1 MKRCNYCFKLIPSG
15 YDIWWNQRT
24 YHPDCAIQVAVT
36 EINRNTQNNRNTEI
50 NRNTK
55 TTTERREFEMNCRY
69 CEKHIVATCQVMW
82 RGYPFHED
90 CLAKAIQEANQPS
103 KEELQNRSV
112 EEHDR
117 FFSED
122 SEAEDTDYNYD
133 YEPDFDAR
141 NEDEEFSAGDDS
153 PELESEY
160 FQAES
165 EQALS
170 TKIAAPPAQANH
182 SGQTASAATA
192 TARTTTGRVESN
204 GNNAG
209 TLITHCGARR
219 ITREELVEL
228 PVPEETRTFKPI
240 SHSDLIEK
248 IIETL
253 WYRRMTI
260 VRDEYAVSQDGMKLF
275 GLLEMDLEY
284 KGVRFAIG
292 IRNSN
297 DKSMRVA
304 MVAGYKVTVCDNM
317 MLQGDFQPLLA
328 KHSKNFALEDGLSI
342 ACDRIQ
348 RNVGKLHGEINR
360 KQEQVIESRDAKSLL
375 YTAFTDGRFPISL
388 FRAVHREFFIAPSYE
403 EFKGSTMWSLE
414 NAFTTSFKKL
424 NPVSQFEMTARLG
437 KFLAAYN

>member
-1 MKRCNYCFKLIPSG
+1 MKLCNYCHKPVPQG
-15 YDIWWNQRT
+15 YDLWWNQKP
-24 YHPDCAIQVAVT
+24 YHPDCAIQVAVVET
-36 EINRNTQNNRNTEI
+36 NRNIENNRNTA
-50 NRNTK
+50 NNK
-55 TTTERREFEMNCRY
+55 NTERREFEMNCRY
-69 CEKHIVATCQVMW
+69 CEDHIVATCQVMW

-103 KEELQNRSV
+103 KEELQDQFVDEDDLEQFFPEDDEDFADDELSEVEQPEYANGITTIDPMPPNSV
-112 EEHDR
+112 
-117 FFSED
+117 
-122 SEAEDTDYNYD
+122 
-133 YEPDFDAR
+133 
-141 NEDEEFSAGDDS
+141 
-153 PELESEY
+153 
-160 FQAES
+160 
-165 EQALS
+165 
-170 TKIAAPPAQANH
+170 IVAPRAIIHPPI
-182 SGQTASAATA
+182 
-192 TARTTTGRVESN
+192 EN
-204 GNNAG
+204 GNKKAG

-219 ITREELVEL
+219 ISREELSEL

-240 SHSDLIEK
+240 SHSALIEK
-248 IIETL
+248 IVETL
-253 WYRRMTI
+253 WYRRMNI

-348 RNVGKLHGEINR
+348 RNIGKLHGEINH
-360 KQEQVIESRDAKSLL
+360 KQEKVIESAQAKSLL

-388 FRAVHREFFIAPSYE
+388 FKAVHREFFVAPSYE
-403 EFKGSTMWSLE
+403 EFKSSTMWSLE
-414 NAFTTSFKKL
+414 NAFTTAFKKL

>member
-1 MKRCNYCFKLIPSG
+1 
-15 YDIWWNQRT
+15 
-24 YHPDCAIQVAVT
+24 
-36 EINRNTQNNRNTEI
+36 
-50 NRNTK
+50 
-55 TTTERREFEMNCRY
+55 MNCRY
-69 CEKHIVATCQVMW
+69 CENHIIATCQVMW

-103 KEELQNRSV
+103 KQELQDQFVDEDDLEQFFPEDDEDFADDELSEVEQPEYTNGITTIDPLPEGSV
-112 EEHDR
+112 IVAPRAIIH
-117 FFSED
+117 
-122 SEAEDTDYNYD
+122 
-133 YEPDFDAR
+133 
-141 NEDEEFSAGDDS
+141 
-153 PELESEY
+153 
-160 FQAES
+160 
-165 EQALS
+165 
-170 TKIAAPPAQANH
+170 PPA
-182 SGQTASAATA
+182 
-192 TARTTTGRVESN
+192 EN
-204 GNNAG
+204 GNKKAG

-219 ITREELVEL
+219 ISRDELSEL

-240 SHSDLIEK
+240 SHSALIEK

-253 WYRRMTI
+253 WYRRMNI
-260 VRDEYAVSQDGMKLF
+260 VSDEYAVSQDGMKLF

-348 RNVGKLHGEINR
+348 RNIGKLHQEINH
-360 KQEQVIESRDAKSLL
+360 KQEQLIESAQAKSLL

-388 FRAVHREFFIAPSYE
+388 FRAVHREFFVTPSYE
-403 EFKGSTMWSLE
+403 EFKSSTMWSLE
-414 NAFTTSFKKL
+414 NAFTTAFKKL

>member
-15 YDIWWNQRT
+15 YDIWWNQNP

-36 EINRNTQNNRNTEI
+36 ETNRNTEI
-50 NRNTK
+50 NRNTE
-55 TTTERREFEMNCRY
+55 TNQNTENNTERRENEMNCKY
-69 CEKHIVATCQVMW
+69 CENHIVATCQVMW
-82 RGYPFHED
+82 KGYPFHED
-90 CLAKAIQEANQPS
+90 CLAKAIQEANQPP
-103 KEELQNRSV
+103 KQELQDQFV
-112 EEHDR
+112 DDDLEQ

-122 SEAEDTDYNYD
+122 YEDFADDELSEAEQPEYNNGVTAIN
-133 YEPDFDAR
+133 PLPPGSVIVAPR
-141 NEDEEFSAGDDS
+141 A
-153 PELESEY
+153 
-160 FQAES
+160 
-165 EQALS
+165 
-170 TKIAAPPAQANH
+170 TIHPPA
-182 SGQTASAATA
+182 
-192 TARTTTGRVESN
+192 EN

-219 ITREELVEL
+219 ISREELAEL

-240 SHSDLIEK
+240 SHSALIEK

-253 WYRRMTI
+253 WYRRMNI

-284 KGVRFAIG
+284 RGVRFAIG

-348 RNVGKLHGEINR
+348 RNIGRLHGEITK
-360 KQEQVIESRDAKSLL
+360 KQEQVIESHYAKSLL

-388 FRAVHREFFIAPSYE
+388 FRAIHKEFFVAPSYE
-403 EFKGSTMWSLE
+403 EFKSSTMWSLE
-414 NAFTTSFKKL
+414 NAFTTSFRKL
-424 NPVSQFEMTARLG
+424 NPVTQFEMTARLG
-437 KFLAAYN
+437 KFLASYNTNKG

>member
-15 YDIWWNQRT
+15 YDIWWNQKP
-24 YHPDCAIQVAVT
+24 YHPDCAIQIAVV
-36 EINRNTQNNRNTEI
+36 EINRNTENNRNT
-50 NRNTK
+50 NKNTE
-55 TTTERREFEMNCRY
+55 TNTERREFEMNCRY
-69 CEKHIVATCQVMW
+69 CENHIVATCQVMW

-103 KEELQNRSV
+103 KQELQDQFAD
-112 EEHDR
+112 EDDLEQLFPEDDED
-117 FFSED
+117 FADDELSEV
-122 SEAEDTDYNYD
+122 EAEQ
-133 YEPDFDAR
+133 
-141 NEDEEFSAGDDS
+141 
-153 PELESEY
+153 PEYTNGITTIDPLPPNSVIV
-160 FQAES
+160 APR
-165 EQALS
+165 A
-170 TKIAAPPAQANH
+170 IIHPPA
-182 SGQTASAATA
+182 
-192 TARTTTGRVESN
+192 EN
-204 GNNAG
+204 GNKKAG

-219 ITREELVEL
+219 IKRDELAAL

-240 SHSDLIEK
+240 GHSALIEK

-253 WYRRMTI
+253 WYRRMNI

-348 RNVGKLHGEINR
+348 RNIGRLHGEINR
-360 KQEQVIESRDAKSLL
+360 KQEQLIETRDAKSLL

-403 EFKGSTMWSLE
+403 EFKQPTMWSLE

-437 KFLAAYN
+437 KFLAAYK

>member
-1 MKRCNYCFKLIPSG
+1 MKRCNYCFRLIPQG
-15 YDIWWNQRT
+15 YDIWWNQKP

-36 EINRNTQNNRNTEI
+36 ETNRNTET
-50 NRNTK
+50 NLNTDK
-55 TTTERREFEMNCRY
+55 STERRENKMNCRY
-69 CEKHIVATCQVMW
+69 CENHIVATCQVIW

-103 KEELQNRSV
+103 KEEFLDQFV
-112 EEHDR
+112 DEDDLEQ
-117 FFSED
+117 FSPED
-122 SEAEDTDYNYD
+122 DEDFADDELSEVEAEQPEYNNGVIVID
-133 YEPDFDAR
+133 PLPPG
-141 NEDEEFSAGDDS
+141 SV
-153 PELESEY
+153 
-160 FQAES
+160 
-165 EQALS
+165 
-170 TKIAAPPAQANH
+170 IVAPRAIIHPP
-182 SGQTASAATA
+182 
-192 TARTTTGRVESN
+192 VEN

-219 ITREELVEL
+219 ITREELSAL

-248 IIETL
+248 IVETL

-348 RNVGKLHGEINR
+348 RNIDKLHQEINR
-360 KQEQVIESRDAKSLL
+360 KQERTIEARDAKSLL

-388 FRAVHREFFIAPSYE
+388 FRAIHREFFIAPSYE

-414 NAFTTSFKKL
+414 NAFTTAFKKL

>member
-15 YDIWWNQRT
+15 YDIWWNQRPF
-24 YHPDCAIQVAVT
+24 HPDCAIQVAVT
-36 EINRNTQNNRNTEI
+36 ETNRNTGNTNQNTET
-50 NRNTK
+50 N
-55 TTTERREFEMNCRY
+55 TERRENEMNCRR
-69 CEKHIVATCQVMW
+69 CENHIVATCQVMW

-90 CLAKAIQEANQPS
+90 CLAKAIQEANQPP
-103 KEELQNRSV
+103 KEELQDQFV
-112 EEHDR
+112 DEDHLEE
-117 FFSED
+117 FFTE
-122 SEAEDTDYNYD
+122 
-133 YEPDFDAR
+133 
-141 NEDEEFSAGDDS
+141 EDEDIAGDDLGGAEQPERTEFSNGVTTIDPLSEGSVIVS
-153 PELESEY
+153 PR
-160 FQAES
+160 A
-165 EQALS
+165 
-170 TKIAAPPAQANH
+170 IIHPPA
-182 SGQTASAATA
+182 
-192 TARTTTGRVESN
+192 EN
-204 GNNAG
+204 GKTAG

-219 ITREELVEL
+219 ISREELADL

-248 IIETL
+248 IMETL
-253 WYRRMTI
+253 WYRRMNI

-284 KGVRFAIG
+284 RGVRFAIG

-304 MVAGYKVTVCDNM
+304 MVAGYKVAVCDNM

-348 RNVGKLHGEINR
+348 RNIGRLHQDITN
-360 KQEQVIESRDAKSLL
+360 KQEWAIESREAKSIL
-375 YTAFTDGRFPISL
+375 YTAFTEGKFPIKL
-388 FRAVHREFFIAPSYE
+388 MREVHSEFFIAPSYE
-403 EFKGSTMWSLE
+403 EFKSSTMWSLE
-414 NAFTTSFKKL
+414 NAFTTAFKRL

>member
-15 YDIWWNQRT
+15 YDIWWNQKP
-24 YHPDCAIQVAVT
+24 YHPDCAIQVAVIET
-36 EINRNTQNNRNTEI
+36 NRNTENNRNTNKNTE
-50 NRNTK
+50 RN
-55 TTTERREFEMNCRY
+55 TERREIEMNCRY
-69 CEKHIVATCQVMW
+69 CEEHIVATCQVMW

-90 CLAKAIQEANQPS
+90 CLAKAIQESNQPS
-103 KEELQNRSV
+103 KQELQDQFAD
-112 EEHDR
+112 ED
-117 FFSED
+117 D
-122 SEAEDTDYNYD
+122 SEQFFPEEEEDF
-133 YEPDFDAR
+133 P
-141 NEDEEFSAGDDS
+141 EDELSEVEQ
-153 PELESEY
+153 PERTNGITTIDPLPPNSVIV
-160 FQAES
+160 APR
-165 EQALS
+165 A
-170 TKIAAPPAQANH
+170 IIHPPA
-182 SGQTASAATA
+182 
-192 TARTTTGRVESN
+192 EN
-204 GNNAG
+204 GNKNAG

-219 ITREELVEL
+219 ISRDELSAL
-228 PVPEETRTFKPI
+228 PVPQETATFKPI
-240 SHSDLIEK
+240 SHAVLVERIA
-248 IIETL
+248 ETL
-253 WYRRMTI
+253 WYRRMNI
-260 VRDEYAVSQDGMKLF
+260 VRDEYAVSPDGMKLF

-348 RNVGKLHGEINR
+348 RNIGKLHQEINQ
-360 KQEQVIESRDAKSLL
+360 KQERLIESRDAKSLV

-388 FRAVHREFFIAPSYE
+388 FRAVHHEFFVAPSYE
-403 EFKGSTMWSLE
+403 EFKQSTMWSLE

>member
-15 YDIWWNQRT
+15 YDIWWNQRA

-36 EINRNTQNNRNTEI
+36 ETTRNARFNQFTDNSQ
-50 NRNTK
+50 NTK
-55 TTTERREFEMNCRY
+55 EHTERKEEEMNCKR
-69 CEKHIVATCQVMW
+69 CEAHIIATCQVVW

-90 CLAKAIQEANQPS
+90 CLAKAIQEHNQPE
-103 KEELQNRSV
+103 KEELQNQSL
-112 EEHDR
+112 EEQLLHED
-117 FFSED
+117 FEAEYSDSDED
-122 SEAEDTDYNYD
+122 SEPDYYPEDDDEDFADDELTKVEIQQPEYHN
-133 YEPDFDAR
+133 EPTGGVTVVDPLP
-141 NEDEEFSAGDDS
+141 AGAVIVA
-153 PELESEY
+153 PR
-160 FQAES
+160 A
-165 EQALS
+165 
-170 TKIAAPPAQANH
+170 IIHPPA
-182 SGQTASAATA
+182 
-192 TARTTTGRVESN
+192 EN
-204 GNNAG
+204 GKTAG

-219 ITREELVEL
+219 VSRGELSAL

-240 SHSDLIEK
+240 SHSELIEK
-248 IIETL
+248 IMETL
-253 WYRRMTI
+253 WYRRMNV

-328 KHSKNFALEDGLSI
+328 KHSKNFVLDDGLSI

-348 RNVGKLHGEINR
+348 RNVGRLHQEITN
-360 KQEQVIESRDAKSLL
+360 KQEQLIDSADAKNLL
-375 YTAFTDGRFPISL
+375 YTAFTDGRFPIKLLKS
-388 FRAVHREFFIAPSYE
+388 VHREFFVAPSYE

>member
-15 YDIWWNQRT
+15 YDIWWNQRPF
-24 YHPDCAIQVAVT
+24 HPDCAIQVAVT
-36 EINRNTQNNRNTEI
+36 ETNRNTEI
-50 NRNTK
+50 NRNTNK
-55 TTTERREFEMNCRY
+55 NTETNTERREFEMNCRY

-103 KEELQNRSV
+103 KEELQDQFV
-112 EEHDR
+112 DED
-117 FFSED
+117 D
-122 SEAEDTDYNYD
+122 SEQFFPEDD
-133 YEPDFDAR
+133 EDFA
-141 NEDEEFSAGDDS
+141 DDNLI
-153 PELESEY
+153 EV
-160 FQAES
+160 QAEQPEYTNGVTTIDPTQPGS
-165 EQALS
+165 VIVAPRA
-170 TKIAAPPAQANH
+170 IIHPPA
-182 SGQTASAATA
+182 
-192 TARTTTGRVESN
+192 EN
-204 GNNAG
+204 GKTAG

-219 ITREELVEL
+219 IARDELAAL

-240 SHSDLIEK
+240 SHSALIEK
-248 IIETL
+248 IVETL
-253 WYRRMTI
+253 WYRRMNI

-348 RNVGKLHGEINR
+348 RNVGKLHGEINQ
-360 KQEQVIESRDAKSLL
+360 KQERVIESRDAKSLL

-388 FRAVHREFFIAPSYE
+388 FRAVHKEFFVASSYE
-403 EFKGSTMWSLE
+403 EFKQSTMWSLE

-437 KFLAAYN
+437 KFLAGYS

>member
-15 YDIWWNQRT
+15 YDIWWNQKP

-36 EINRNTQNNRNTEI
+36 EINRNTEN

-55 TTTERREFEMNCRY
+55 TNTERREKEMNCRY
-69 CEKHIVATCQVMW
+69 CEHHIVATCQVMW

-90 CLAKAIQEANQPS
+90 CLVKAIQEANQPP
-103 KEELQNRSV
+103 KEELQDQFV
-112 EEHDR
+112 DEDDLEQ
-117 FFSED
+117 FFPEDDEDFTDDELSEV
-122 SEAEDTDYNYD
+122 EAEQPEYNNGITTID
-133 YEPDFDAR
+133 PLPP
-141 NEDEEFSAGDDS
+141 NSV
-153 PELESEY
+153 
-160 FQAES
+160 
-165 EQALS
+165 
-170 TKIAAPPAQANH
+170 IVAPRAIIHPP
-182 SGQTASAATA
+182 
-192 TARTTTGRVESN
+192 VEN
-204 GNNAG
+204 GNNVG

-219 ITREELVEL
+219 ISREELAAL
-228 PVPEETRTFKPI
+228 TVPEETRTFKPI
-240 SHSDLIEK
+240 GHSDLIEK
-248 IIETL
+248 IMETL
-253 WYRRMTI
+253 WYRRMNI

-348 RNVGKLHGEINR
+348 RNIGRLHQEINQ
-360 KQEQVIESRDAKSLL
+360 KQEKVIEPRDAKSLL

-403 EFKGSTMWSLE
+403 EFKASTMWSLE
-414 NAFTTSFKKL
+414 NAFTTTFKKL
-424 NPVSQFEMTARLG
+424 NPMSQFEMTARLG
-437 KFLAAYN
+437 KFLAHYNSNNH

>member
-1 MKRCNYCFKLIPSG
+1 MKLCNYCHKPVPQG
-15 YDIWWNQRT
+15 YDLWWNQKP

-36 EINRNTQNNRNTEI
+36 ETNLNTENNRNTA
-50 NRNTK
+50 NNK
-55 TTTERREFEMNCRY
+55 NTERREFEMNCRY
-69 CEKHIVATCQVMW
+69 CEHHIVATCQVMW

-103 KEELQNRSV
+103 KQELEDQFV
-112 EEHDR
+112 DEDDLEQ
-117 FFSED
+117 FFPE
-122 SEAEDTDYNYD
+122 
-133 YEPDFDAR
+133 
-141 NEDEEFSAGDDS
+141 EDEDFADDELS
-153 PELESEY
+153 EVKEPEYANGITTIDPMPPNSV
-160 FQAES
+160 
-165 EQALS
+165 
-170 TKIAAPPAQANH
+170 IVAPRAIIHPP
-182 SGQTASAATA
+182 
-192 TARTTTGRVESN
+192 VEN
-204 GNNAG
+204 GNKKAG

-219 ITREELVEL
+219 ISREELAAL

-240 SHSDLIEK
+240 SHSALIEK

-253 WYRRMTI
+253 WYRRMNI

-348 RNVGKLHGEINR
+348 RNIGRLHQEINQ
-360 KQEQVIESRDAKSLL
+360 KQEQTIESQYAKSLL

-388 FRAVHREFFIAPSYE
+388 FRAVHREFFVAPSHE
-403 EFKGSTMWSLE
+403 EFKSSTMWSLE

-437 KFLAAYN
+437 KFLSAYN

>member
-1 MKRCNYCFKLIPSG
+1 MKRCNYCFKLISSG
-15 YDIWWNQRT
+15 YDIWWNQRAF
-24 YHPDCAIQVAVT
+24 HPDCAIQVAVV
-36 EINRNTQNNRNTEI
+36 EINRNTENNRNT
-50 NRNTK
+50 NKNTE
-55 TTTERREFEMNCRY
+55 TDTERREIEMNCRY

-90 CLAKAIQEANQPS
+90 CLAKAIQEANQPP
-103 KEELQNRSV
+103 KEELQDQFV
-112 EEHDR
+112 DEDDLEQ
-117 FFSED
+117 FFTEDNEDFTNDEMSEV
-122 SEAEDTDYNYD
+122 EAEQ
-133 YEPDFDAR
+133 
-141 NEDEEFSAGDDS
+141 
-153 PELESEY
+153 PERTNGITTIDQLPPNSVIV
-160 FQAES
+160 APR
-165 EQALS
+165 A
-170 TKIAAPPAQANH
+170 IIHPPA
-182 SGQTASAATA
+182 
-192 TARTTTGRVESN
+192 EN
-204 GNNAG
+204 GNKNAG

-219 ITREELVEL
+219 ISRDELAAL

-253 WYRRMTI
+253 WYRRMNI

-348 RNVGKLHGEINR
+348 RNIGKLQGEINH
-360 KQEQVIESRDAKSLL
+360 KQEQLIEAQYAKSLI

-403 EFKGSTMWSLE
+403 EFNSSTMWSLE
-414 NAFTTSFKKL
+414 NAFTTAFKKL
-424 NPVSQFEMTARLG
+424 NPVSQFEMTAKLG
-437 KFLAAYN
+437 KFLSTYN